1 MRRFAAFSVV
11 ALLAAAGCGGGSD
24 EKPAR
29 PPKASTSA
37 LGGGIVSA
45 EPTKGLLGPAI
56 SVINGRLRIFGRTKP
71 LSPKEDRPTD
81 AQQNGVAAAGRC
93 TRTAAMPARSNL
105 RAVSSAI
112 LCLLNAERAA
122 KGVPPLRSNR
132 ELRKASQSMAKLMVR
147 QHFFAHDTPD
157 GRGVLDRIKPTGYVR
172 GNWVLGENLAWG
184 SGALATPR
192 AIVNGWMHSPPHRAN
207 ILYSKFRDIG
217 IGLRLGAP
225 GTDLSGGTTYVTDF
239 GRHG

>member
-1 MRRFAAFSVV
+1 VRRLAGSSVV
-11 ALLAAAGCGGGSD
+11 ALLAVVGCGGGGSD
-24 EKPAR
+24 KPAT
-29 PPKASTSA
+29 PPTSSSSVA
-37 LGGGIVSA
+37 AGIVKA
-45 EPTKGLLGPAI
+45 EPTKGVLGPAI
-56 SVINGRLRIFGRTKP
+56 TVVNGKVRIFGRTRP

-93 TRTAAMPARSNL
+93 TRTAAIPARSNL

-132 ELRKASQSMAKLMVR
+132 KLRKASRSMATLMVR

-157 GRGVLDRIKPTGYVR
+157 GRGVLDRVKPTGYVR

-184 SGALATPR
+184 SGGLATPR

-217 IGLRLGAP
+217 IGIRLGAP
-225 GTDLSGGTTYVTDF
+225 GTNLSGGATYVTDF
-239 GRHG
+239 GRHS